1 MILICNLLK
10 VPTNCRKK
18 WTKTSFFVCKML
30 ACNIQLFKKVLM
42 EVIMTLEGVKN
53 LIRHF
58 CICSFFNITCKNVL
72 MSKNC
77 MFLMADSHILMD
89 RSLEIWEFLCHLYF
103 TWNQRSFWTL
113 KCQKLWSFT
122 LSLTNMHN
130 FEKLTSQCQ
139 SNCS

>member
-89 RSLEIWEFLCHLYF
+89 RNLEIWEFLCHLDF
-103 TWNQRSFWTL
+103 TWNQSSFWTL
-113 KCQKLWSFT
+113 YECHLDSFRSSEVHSVLQICTILQKT
-122 LSLTNMHN
+122 
-130 FEKLTSQCQ
+130 KIRA
-139 SNCS
+139 